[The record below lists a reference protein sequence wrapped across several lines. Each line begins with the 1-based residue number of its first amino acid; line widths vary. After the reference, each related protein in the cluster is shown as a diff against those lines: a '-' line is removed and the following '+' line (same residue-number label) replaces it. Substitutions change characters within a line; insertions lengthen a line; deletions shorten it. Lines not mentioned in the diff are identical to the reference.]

1 MKTLVSVF
9 QKFKPWII
17 SILILFLVIKL
28 TLNYKYHT
36 YLEAFTTS
44 PTPTS
49 DSSHHI
55 YITDESQKTDYP
67 SLTNIIQKI
76 GGNSTKHL
84 ENGFL
89 HLYKPFGK
97 YKFDESSYSTTIP
110 QLIIQSYPE
119 CPTLYNLFRAYP
131 KLGAE
136 AKIKHYS
143 NLVEEINKIVKTA
156 EEKLE
161 GSITDRD
168 IYMKDLEKYRKAYS
182 DMRAR
187 VLIMRERDTFDKL
200 AASPTPSETV
210 ITAES
215 ERNTNIQEIKN
226 TYLSPSPAPA
236 FDDPSSFL
244 IDLFEYSI
252 GYDSYYDTK
261 LKSLL
266 ISTPNTIKTKLEA
279 LEQQLNNLNF
289 LTYNVNGLHSQ
300 IMGHIRNIKSARLF
314 KFDMAKKTQFENLL
328 LNEEFYKVEDF
339 INDFRVEEDIREE
352 HLADQKKLSEKLS
365 KFLEEVQYI
374 RYSPSN
380 FTYKS
385 DNVAFNL
392 IYTKNLYDYLTN
404 DLKFNHIDVQK
415 QFACPASDY
424 AVDFKFEVVTKNTI
438 LNLDTLENSLV
449 FNPLVIN
456 PNSVTLLICK
466 NIGIIDNR
474 NTFRDIQAV
483 DPKSQD
489 IYKKIVCVLDY
500 DKLKDY
506 LNEIFMKPPKQKDD
520 NIIENIET
528 EIKNWI
534 KNQIICYN
542 DDKHSGRLLFYISAA
557 GTDELASQRDDDG
570 VYATQTAPALEICDE
585 TISIT
590 PSDSDDLS
598 EHLNLK
604 YQDSKNREI
613 YPIIIEIYKLF
624 YLGENKIYNE
634 DTYPLKYINIVKT
647 AGDNK
652 FFFKSEYHNNS
663 FRFNCYKIKEKIDKN
678 PNFYHF
684 ENIKYENLIN
694 KFKDLSSYI
703 ESTNSPCPSDEFEE
717 SEELSPGPSISK
729 NRILELIKDKYSFAC
744 PEINNYFDENKGY
757 MITRHHPDTNLTN
770 VYTLFNDINSK
781 RGEIYKIIDEIIT
794 YLDSSSISPSPSGAP
809 ATYLPETCKDTKG
822 TPPTATPNIFNDLKC
837 YLENELEPV
846 KNNYLQSKIDLHN
859 LVHYILRLNRLADQ
873 EQTVSEDESNLA
885 AKKLQS
891 EIETKLLET
900 IYKKYRQNENRVGI
914 EHRMK
919 IQRQFF
925 NLNQDIRVDYP
936 LLDITVYDKSND
948 EFTPIVPQIYFSNQ
962 MYDTEEDFNSKAK
975 GTEVLRYL
983 EKGYDE
989 RNSHFAVKEDFS
1001 FPDIL
1006 KFMDYSFTTLCWGAI
1021 SIRLMKHTHNHYYAF
1036 PCQNSNCQN
1045 GTNSYFYL
1053 LPTKIAQLCRD
1064 EGKEYTRAKCNRCS
1078 SNVIVYFDNI
1088 PTKFLNLAD
1097 YQGSE
1102 DNTLIEDLIP
1112 SSS

>member
-1 MKTLVSVF
+1 MKTLVSVI
-9 QKFKPWII
+9 KKYKPWII
-17 SILILFLVIKL
+17 SILILFLVIKISFQ
-28 TLNYKYHT
+28 NKYHT
-36 YLEAFTTS
+36 YLEAFTIA

-49 DSSHHI
+49 DSSHSI
-55 YITDESQKTDYP
+55 YDSDGSQETDYP
-67 SLTNIIQKI
+67 SLTNIIVKR
-76 GGNSTKHL
+76 GGNSDNYL

-89 HLYKPFGK
+89 NLYKPFGK
-97 YKFDESSYSTTIP
+97 SKFDESSYSTTIP

-143 NLVEEINKIVKTA
+143 NLVEEINKKVKKA
-156 EEKLE
+156 IEKLE

-168 IYMKDLEKYRKAYS
+168 IFMKDLEKYREAYQ

-187 VLIMRERDTFDKL
+187 VLIMQEKDYVDKL

-210 ITAES
+210 IAAES
-215 ERNTNIQEIKN
+215 ERNTKIQEIKS

-261 LKSLL
+261 LISLL
-266 ISTPNTIKTKLEA
+266 KSTPNSMKTKLEA

-289 LTYNVNGLHSQ
+289 LTDNVNGLHRQ
-300 IMGHIRNIKSARLF
+300 IMEHIRNIKSAGLF
-314 KFDMAKKTQFENLL
+314 EFDMAKKTQFENLL
-328 LNEEFYKVEDF
+328 LDENFYKVEDF
-339 INDFRVEEDIREE
+339 INDFRVDEVISEE
-352 HLADQKKLSEKLS
+352 HLVEQKKLSEKLS

-380 FTYKS
+380 YTYQS

-404 DLKFNHIDVQK
+404 DQKFNHIDVQK
-415 QFACPASDY
+415 QFACPTSDY
-424 AVDFKFEVVTKNTI
+424 AVDFKFKVVEAKTI
-438 LNLDTLENSLV
+438 FNLDTLANSLM
-449 FNPLVIN
+449 FQFIPIN
-456 PNSVTLLICK
+456 LNSVTLLICK

-474 NTFRDIQAV
+474 NTFRDIPGV
-483 DPKSQD
+483 LPESQD
-489 IYKKIVCVLDY
+489 NHKKIVCVLKY
-500 DKLKDY
+500 DELKKHLDE
-506 LNEIFMKPPKQKDD
+506 NFMKQTKKPDD
-520 NIIENIET
+520 YILENIET
-528 EIKNWI
+528 EIESWI

-542 DDKHSGRLLFYISAA
+542 YDKYEGRPLFYIETETNKLVSIEER
-557 GTDELASQRDDDG
+557 DAS
-570 VYATQTAPALEICDE
+570 YPAPTLEICDDKV
-585 TISIT
+585 SIT
-590 PSDSDDLS
+590 PSVSEDLS

-604 YQDSKNREI
+604 YKDSANREI

-634 DTYPLKYINIVKT
+634 DTYPLKYINIVDSP
-647 AGDNK
+647 GDNG
-652 FFFKSEYHNNS
+652 FFFESKYHNNS
-663 FRFNCYKIKEKIDKN
+663 FRFNCYTIKKN
-678 PNFYHF
+678 IAQIFNFYHHS
-684 ENIKYENLIN
+684 NIEYENLIN

-744 PEINNYFDENKGY
+744 PEINNYFDETKGY
-757 MITRHHPDTNLTN
+757 IITQHHLVLDQEN
-770 VYTLFNDINSK
+770 VYKLFNDIKSK
-781 RGEIYKIIDEIIT
+781 TGEIYTIIDEIIT

-809 ATYLPETCKDTKG
+809 ATYLPNECKDTTG
-822 TPPTATPNIFNDLKC
+822 TPPTAIPNIFNDLKC

-846 KNNYLQSKIDLHN
+846 KNNYLQSKIDLRN
-859 LVHYILRLNRLADQ
+859 LVQYILRLEVLSQ
-873 EQTVSEDESNLA
+873 KEQIVSEDESNLA
-885 AKKLQS
+885 AKELQF
-891 EIETKLLET
+891 EIKTKLRE
-900 IYKKYRQNENRVGI
+900 IIEKKYRQNENRVGI

-936 LLDITVYDKSND
+936 LLDITVYDKNND

-962 MYDTEEDFNSKAK
+962 MYDTEEDLNSIAT
-975 GTEVLRYL
+975 GNQVQRYL

-989 RNSHFAVKEDFS
+989 RNSHFAVQEDFA

-1021 SIRLMKHTHNHYYAF
+1021 NIRLMKPTHNHYYAF

-1053 LPTKIAQLCRD
+1053 LPTKIVQLCRD

-1078 SNVIVYFDNI
+1078 SNVIVYFDTI
-1088 PTKFLNLAD
+1088 PNKFINLAK

-1102 DNTLIEDLIP
+1102 DNTDIEDLIP